1 MWDSAVLIIGI
12 ELSLRIVHYD
22 FKGGMDDVCN
32 FLGHYFF
39 FLLLCVIF
47 FGGQ

>member
-22 FKGGMDDVCN
+22 FNGGGFESMLIRAVKP
-32 FLGHYFF
+32 
-39 FLLLCVIF
+39 VSS
-47 FGGQ
+47 Q